1 MVLAFSRKMY
11 LEFTLAETLEHF
23 LAAHQHAWEYF
34 GGVARQVWVDNCKVA
49 VLSRATGSIVFNPR
63 YLDFANHYGFKIRAC
78 GVGQPQEK
86 GRVENGVGYVKKN
99 FLNGLELSDFQIVN
113 PAARHW
119 LDTVAN
125 VGVHGQTHKTPQE
138 LFAQEKLLPLHPL
151 PYEAAVL
158 ETVRVNSQ
166 FRIKVD
172 SNHYSVPCQY
182 ASRRLTLKRFP
193 DRLLV
198 YDQEKL
204 VAEHV
209 RRYDRHQDY
218 ELPDHVAPLLLHRK
232 KAREQKL
239 FLRFLALS
247 PIAHDYYQQLEQ
259 RRLQAAR
266 FPVVKTQEQ
275 FNWIWPKKI
284 NRAQV
289 QNLFRLA
296 FVKDQANVIFMG
308 RTGLGKTHLATA
320 LAYEGCLA
328 GHTVLF
334 TTAIDIVN
342 TLAAAQSTNRLKSE
356 LKKYLSPSILL
367 IDELG
372 YLPIDKTGADLLFQV
387 FSQRYETGS
396 TVVTTNQTYKN
407 WTKIFNNDATL
418 TSAVL
423 DRVLHH
429 AETVTVEG
437 RSYRMKDQI
446 QEP

>member
-1 MVLAFSRKMY
+1 MKDDILLTHLTYLKLSYFRQHHQSLAKEAVEKNWTALDFLSR
-11 LEFTLAETLEHF
+11 LVEGETL
-23 LAAHQHAWEYF
+23 
-34 GGVARQVWVDNCKVA
+34 RRKD
-49 VLSRATGSIVFNPR
+49 RAT
-63 YLDFANHYGFKIRAC
+63 
-78 GVGQPQEK
+78 
-86 GRVENGVGYVKKN
+86 
-99 FLNGLELSDFQIVN
+99 
-113 PAARHW
+113 
-119 LDTVAN
+119 
-125 VGVHGQTHKTPQE
+125 
-138 LFAQEKLLPLHPL
+138 
-151 PYEAAVL
+151 
-158 ETVRVNSQ
+158 
-166 FRIKVD
+166 
-172 SNHYSVPCQY
+172 
-182 ASRRLTLKRFP
+182 
-193 DRLLV
+193 
-198 YDQEKL
+198 
-204 VAEHV
+204 
-209 RRYDRHQDY
+209 
-218 ELPDHVAPLLLHRK
+218 
-232 KAREQKL
+232 
-239 FLRFLALS
+239 
-247 PIAHDYYQQLEQ
+247 Q

-266 FPVVKTQEQ
+266 FPVIKTQEQ

-289 QNLFRLA
+289 QNLFRLS
-296 FVKDQANVIFMG
+296 FVKDKANVIFMG
-308 RTGLGKTHLATA
+308 GTGLGKTHLATA

-342 TLAAAQSTNRLKSE
+342 TLAAAQSTNRLKTE

-429 AETVTVEG
+429 AETIIVEG

-446 QEP
+446 QEL